1 MPIDLGLSR
10 VVSLLTK
17 LGNPQLS
24 QNYIH
29 VAGTNGK
36 GSVCAYLSSVLLA
49 STKDFK
55 VGKFT
60 SPHLIYR
67 HDCIT
72 LNNTPV
78 NWDVFRKIEDHVVQL
93 NKDHQ
98 IGCTEFEI
106 LTVVALKVFEVE
118 KVDIAVLEVGLGG
131 RLDATNVVSGA
142 VIAENGEILQ
152 KGVLA
157 TAITKIG
164 KDHESL
170 LGDTLEEI
178 AAEKAGILKSGIF
191 NVVDGTNA
199 TEVLKVV
206 EDKAKLTGSTNVPL
220 VSASDEIETKW
231 GLIHRRESPLKGD
244 YQLQNLSVSL
254 KIIELIFPFLMQSYP
269 QKTAFSLKNII
280 KGVNSTQW
288 PGRLQALDLNYS
300 ASENPLP
307 ILLDG
312 AHNAQSAAELRKY
325 LNSTYHD
332 KSLTFII
339 ALTKGKN
346 IDELLKELNISSRDK
361 VVLTTFGKVD
371 GMPWIQANDPLDVK
385 NFVTKYTQDI
395 TIITDLPD
403 VFKTVQSDEH
413 IVVCG
418 SLYLVGEVLKLHGGK
433 KT

>member
-1 MPIDLGLSR
+1 
-10 VVSLLTK
+10 
-17 LGNPQLS
+17 
-24 QNYIH
+24 
-29 VAGTNGK
+29 
-36 GSVCAYLSSVLLA
+36 
-49 STKDFK
+49 
-55 VGKFT
+55 
-60 SPHLIYR
+60 
-67 HDCIT
+67 
-72 LNNTPV
+72 
-78 NWDVFRKIEDHVVQL
+78 
-93 NKDHQ
+93 
-98 IGCTEFEI
+98 
-106 LTVVALKVFEVE
+106 VALKVFEVE